1 MVLHEFI
8 ISFFTTREWA
18 SITLILLFVLLSA
31 RTRSV
36 RRSISGVVKAF
47 FHWKIL
53 LPIICAQLYLSIF
66 AYVLYENELWNMTI
80 LRETMFFLFYTS
92 ISLIFKYNSNSQR
105 IASVKGIVE
114 DTIKATLIV
123 EFYLNIHTF
132 SYWIELIIQFL
143 LALLFLLGAV
153 NKRETQE
160 LEKTYGCTQ
169 TLFYCLSI
177 SLLIYSIYLSVE
189 QWRENFS
196 SQNIVSLLFPI
207 IATLAYWPFLYILS
221 VIKVYEEWFVRLRFR
236 SSKED
241 YIYRRNTIFR
251 KCGLNLSLINF
262 VSRDFHMY
270 IPQTKGQFTEDLHN
284 SINRYINK
292 NK

>member
-1 MVLHEFI
+1 MIRVL
-8 ISFFTTREWA
+8 
-18 SITLILLFVLLSA
+18 
-31 RTRSV
+31 
-36 RRSISGVVKAF
+36 KAF
-47 FHWKIL
+47 LHWKIL
-53 LPIICAQLYLSIF
+53 LPIICAQIYLSVF
-66 AYVLYENELWNMTI
+66 AYVLYKNELWNTAI
-80 LRETMFFLFYTS
+80 LRETIFFLLYTS

-143 LALLFLLGAV
+143 LAFLFLLGAV
-153 NKRETQE
+153 NKRDTQE

-177 SLLIYSIYLSVE
+177 SLLVYSIYLSGE

-196 SQNIVSLLFPI
+196 SQNITSLLFPI

-221 VIKVYEEWFVRLRFR
+221 VIKVYEEWFVRIYFA
-236 SSKED
+236 SNKEE
-241 YIYRRNTIFR
+241 YGFR
-251 KCGLNLSLINF
+251 KNQVLKACGINLSLIHF
-262 VSRDFHMY
+262 VSKDFHVY
-270 IPQTKGQFTEDLHN
+270 IPQTHRQFVDDL
-284 SINRYINK
+284 NK
-292 NK
+292 SVEKYKIKKI

>member
-1 MVLHEFI
+1 MDIKDFI

-18 SITLILLFVLLSA
+18 SITLFTLFLLYSA
-31 RTRSV
+31 RAKSV
-36 RRSISGVVKAF
+36 RKSMIRVLKAF
-47 FHWKIL
+47 LHWKIL
-53 LPIICAQLYLSIF
+53 LPIICAQIYLSVF
-66 AYVLYENELWNMTI
+66 AYVLYKNELWNTAI
-80 LRETMFFLFYTS
+80 LRETIFFLLYTS

-143 LALLFLLGAV
+143 LAFLFLLGAV
-153 NKRETQE
+153 NKRDTQE

-177 SLLIYSIYLSVE
+177 SLLVYSIYLSGE

-196 SQNIVSLLFPI
+196 SQNIISLLFPI

-221 VIKVYEEWFVRLRFR
+221 VIKVYEEWFVILRFR

-241 YIYRRNTIFR
+241 YTYRRNSIFR
-251 KCGLNLSLINF
+251 KCGLNLNLINF
-262 VSRDFHMY
+262 VSRDFHVY
-270 IPQTKGQFTEDLHN
+270 IPQTKKQFAEDLHN

>member
-1 MVLHEFI
+1 MDIKDYI

-18 SITLILLFVLLSA
+18 SITLFTLFLLYSA
-31 RTRSV
+31 RTKSV
-36 RRSISGVVKAF
+36 RKSMIRVLKAF
-47 FHWKIL
+47 LHWKIL
-53 LPIICAQLYLSIF
+53 LPIICVQIYLSVF
-66 AYVLYENELWNMTI
+66 AYVLYKNELWNTAI
-80 LRETMFFLFYTS
+80 LRETIFFLLYTS

-143 LALLFLLGAV
+143 LAFLFLLGAV
-153 NKRETQE
+153 NKRDTQE

-177 SLLIYSIYLSVE
+177 SLLVYSIYLSGE

-196 SQNIVSLLFPI
+196 SQNIISLLFPI

-221 VIKVYEEWFVRLRFR
+221 VIKVYEEWFVILRFR

-241 YIYRRNTIFR
+241 YTYRRNSIFR

-262 VSRDFHMY
+262 VSRDFHVY
-270 IPQTKGQFTEDLHN
+270 IPQTKKQFAEDLHN

>member
-1 MVLHEFI
+1 MSLATFI
-8 ISFFTTREWA
+8 KDFFTTREWA
-18 SITLILLFVLLSA
+18 SITLIALFILFSA
-31 RTRSV
+31 RTKKV
-36 RRSISGVVKAF
+36 RGSIFGVVKAF

-53 LPIICAQLYLSIF
+53 LPIICAQIYISIF
-66 AYVLYENELWNMTI
+66 AYALYKYGLWNTTI
-80 LRETMFFLFYTS
+80 LRETIFFLLYTS

-143 LALLFLLGAV
+143 LAFLFLLGAV
-153 NKRETQE
+153 NKRDTQE

-169 TLFYCLSI
+169 TLLYCLSI
-177 SLLIYSIYLSVE
+177 SLLVYSIYFSGE

-196 SQNIVSLLFPI
+196 SQNIISLLFPI

-221 VIKVYEEWFVRLRFR
+221 VIKVYEEWFVILRFR

-241 YIYRRNTIFR
+241 YTYRRNSIFR

-262 VSRDFHMY
+262 VSRDFHVY
-270 IPQTKGQFTEDLHN
+270 IPQTKKQFAEDLHN

>member
-1 MVLHEFI
+1 MDIKDFI

-18 SITLILLFVLLSA
+18 SITLFTLFLLYSA
-31 RTRSV
+31 RAKSV
-36 RRSISGVVKAF
+36 RKSMIRVLKAF
-47 FHWKIL
+47 LHWKIL
-53 LPIICAQLYLSIF
+53 LPIICAQIYLSVF
-66 AYVLYENELWNMTI
+66 AYVLYKNELWNTTI
-80 LRETMFFLFYTS
+80 LRETIFFLLYTS

-143 LALLFLLGAV
+143 LAFLFLLGAV
-153 NKRETQE
+153 NKRDTQE

-177 SLLIYSIYLSVE
+177 SLLVYSIYLSGE

-196 SQNIVSLLFPI
+196 SQNIISLLFPI

-221 VIKVYEEWFVRLRFR
+221 VIKVYEEWFVILRFR

-241 YIYRRNTIFR
+241 YTYRRNSIFR

-262 VSRDFHMY
+262 VSRDFHVY
-270 IPQTKGQFTEDLHN
+270 IPQTKKQFAEDLHN

>member
-1 MVLHEFI
+1 MDIKDFI

-18 SITLILLFVLLSA
+18 SITLFTLFLPYSA
-31 RTRSV
+31 RAKSV
-36 RRSISGVVKAF
+36 RKSMIRVLKAF
-47 FHWKIL
+47 LHWKIL
-53 LPIICAQLYLSIF
+53 LPIICAQIYLSVF
-66 AYVLYENELWNMTI
+66 AYVLYKNELWNTAI
-80 LRETMFFLFYTS
+80 LRETIFFLLYTS

-143 LALLFLLGAV
+143 LAFLFLLGAV
-153 NKRETQE
+153 NKRDTQE

-177 SLLIYSIYLSVE
+177 SLLVYSIYLSGE

-196 SQNIVSLLFPI
+196 SQNIISLLFPI

-221 VIKVYEEWFVRLRFR
+221 VIKVYEEWFVILRFR

-241 YIYRRNTIFR
+241 YTYRRNSIFR

-262 VSRDFHMY
+262 VSRDFHVY

>member
-1 MVLHEFI
+1 MDIKDFI

-18 SITLILLFVLLSA
+18 SITLFTLFLLYSA
-31 RTRSV
+31 RAKSV
-36 RRSISGVVKAF
+36 RKSMIRVLKAF
-47 FHWKIL
+47 LHWKIL
-53 LPIICAQLYLSIF
+53 LPIICAQIYLSVF
-66 AYVLYENELWNMTI
+66 AYVLYKNELWNTAI
-80 LRETMFFLFYTS
+80 LRETIFFLLYTS

-143 LALLFLLGAV
+143 LAFLFLLGAV
-153 NKRETQE
+153 NKRDTQE

-177 SLLIYSIYLSVE
+177 SLLVYSIYLSGE

-196 SQNIVSLLFPI
+196 SQNIISLLFPI

-221 VIKVYEEWFVRLRFR
+221 VIKVYEEWFVILRFR

-241 YIYRRNTIFR
+241 YTYRRNSIFR

-262 VSRDFHMY
+262 VSRDFHVY
-270 IPQTKGQFTEDLHN
+270 IPQTKKQFAEDLHN

>member
-1 MVLHEFI
+1 MDIKDFI

-18 SITLILLFVLLSA
+18 SITLFTLFLLY
-31 RTRSV
+31 SV
-36 RRSISGVVKAF
+36 RAKSVRKSMIRVLKAF
-47 FHWKIL
+47 LHWKIL
-53 LPIICAQLYLSIF
+53 LPIICAQIYLSVF
-66 AYVLYENELWNMTI
+66 AYVLYKNEFWNTAI
-80 LRETMFFLFYTS
+80 LRETIFFLLYTS

-143 LALLFLLGAV
+143 LAFLFLLGAV
-153 NKRETQE
+153 NKRDTQE

-177 SLLIYSIYLSVE
+177 SLLVYSIYLSGE

-196 SQNIVSLLFPI
+196 SQNIISLLFPI

-221 VIKVYEEWFVRLRFR
+221 VIKVYEEWFVTLRFR

-241 YIYRRNTIFR
+241 YTYRRNSIFR

-262 VSRDFHMY
+262 VSRDFHVY
-270 IPQTKGQFTEDLHN
+270 IPQTHRQFVDDL
-284 SINRYINK
+284 NK
-292 NK
+292 SVEKYKIKKI

>member
-1 MVLHEFI
+1 MDIKDFI

-18 SITLILLFVLLSA
+18 SITLFTLFLLYSA
-31 RTRSV
+31 RAKSV
-36 RRSISGVVKAF
+36 RKSMIRVLKAF
-47 FHWKIL
+47 LHWKIL
-53 LPIICAQLYLSIF
+53 LPIICAQIYLSVF
-66 AYVLYENELWNMTI
+66 AYVLYKNELWNTAI
-80 LRETMFFLFYTS
+80 LRETIFFLLYTS

-143 LALLFLLGAV
+143 LAFLFLLGAV
-153 NKRETQE
+153 NKRDTQE

-177 SLLIYSIYLSVE
+177 SLLVYSIYLSSE

-196 SQNIVSLLFPI
+196 SQNIISLLFPI

-221 VIKVYEEWFVRLRFR
+221 VIKVYEEWFVILRFR

-241 YIYRRNTIFR
+241 YTYRRNSIFR

-262 VSRDFHMY
+262 VSRDFHVY
-270 IPQTKGQFTEDLHN
+270 IPQTKKQFAEDLHN